1 MTKKQLQNAKSPSPP
16 APKATKRDPTDLEQA
31 GIDKA
36 VAYCR
41 GRTHPLS
48 YQIKEIDGKDVTID
62 VPHNNRG
69 GFIAQ
74 QNATFGTVSN
84 AFACRASAEIGN
96 MLRNRGEALPSGD
109 ALNAG
114 VAAVAGID
122 PQNEQEA
129 MLALQMVGAHAM
141 AMDML
146 NQAKQSSDINRIER
160 YGNLATKFL
169 RTYTT
174 QMETLAKL
182 RRGGE
187 QTVRVEHVHVY
198 NGGQAIV
205 GQVATGGRGSAGGI
219 VENGRQP
226 YALTGQAA
234 YALPAGAPVLRQDT
248 GGAGM
253 PVAGCERQE
262 AVPDARRCQ
271 RKRRTQG

>member
-1 MTKKQLQNAKSPSPP
+1 MSGAERTKGEAAEKPKP
-16 APKATKRDPTDLEQA
+16 APLRDPTPRE
-31 GIDKA
+31 KA
-36 VAYCR
+36 AIAKATAYCR
-41 GRTHPLS
+41 GRSEPIAYAVKAAEGST
-48 YQIKEIDGKDVTID
+48 VT
-62 VPHNNRG
+62 VEAPHNDHG
-69 GFIAQ
+69 GTIAL
-74 QNATFGTVSN
+74 QNATFGTASI
-84 AFACRASAEIGN
+84 AFAERLAGQVSSAV
-96 MLRNRGEALPSGD
+96 RGRGQAFPTGD

-114 VAAVAGID
+114 MAAVAGIE

-129 MLALQMVGAHAM
+129 MLAVQMVGTHEM
-141 AMDML
+141 AIEMMEL
-146 NQAKQSSDINRIER
+146 ARRSTDINRAER

-174 QMETLAKL
+174 QLEALAKL

-248 GGAGM
+248 GGSGM

-262 AVPDARRCQ
+262 AVPDARRRQ